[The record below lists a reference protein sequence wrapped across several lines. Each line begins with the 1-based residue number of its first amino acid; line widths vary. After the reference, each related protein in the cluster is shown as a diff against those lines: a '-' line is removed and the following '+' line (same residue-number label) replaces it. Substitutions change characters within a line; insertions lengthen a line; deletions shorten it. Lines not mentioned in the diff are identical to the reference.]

1 MKKIISQV
9 KKDVTISTS
18 AQNVKL
24 KIANEAFDLVKN
36 QIKNYSEIVD
46 IEFGGSFAKDT
57 WLPNDADI
65 DIFIKFKTETSEENF
80 EKISKKI
87 GFAALKKYSPYV
99 RYSEHPYVEASIKK
113 TKINIVPCYDV
124 NNGEWKSAADR
135 TPFHTKFMM
144 KNLNENMKNE
154 VKVLKKFL
162 KSNKIYG
169 AEIARQ
175 GFSGYISEVLI
186 YNFKTFE
193 NLIEKMCNIKENQV
207 IGITNKKFDTS
218 IVIVDPIDKNRN
230 LAAAISNQ
238 NIGKFV
244 MLCRAFQNNPKIS
257 YFKIQKSKISK
268 KFWKNLLSVRFDFSD
283 RSPDIIWG
291 QVKRAS
297 STLAT
302 QLDLG
307 GFNVLRNGA
316 FVEKKQA
323 YLFFML
329 KEIEISKIHSKIG
342 PEFFRKD
349 ATDNFVKK
357 NISSTEMIWINHE
370 NKIISLENRKY
381 IEADKFL
388 QFIIKTNLDKGI
400 PKGLKKDFQKGFKIF
415 VGKQNFSKSIKEA
428 ANEIISSD
436 EILLYSN

>member
-1 MKKIISQV
+1 
-9 KKDVTISTS
+9 
-18 AQNVKL
+18 
-24 KIANEAFDLVKN
+24 
-36 QIKNYSEIVD
+36 
-46 IEFGGSFAKDT
+46 
-57 WLPNDADI
+57 
-65 DIFIKFKTETSEENF
+65 
-80 EKISKKI
+80 
-87 GFAALKKYSPYV
+87 
-99 RYSEHPYVEASIKK
+99 
-113 TKINIVPCYDV
+113 
-124 NNGEWKSAADR
+124 
-135 TPFHTKFMM
+135 MM